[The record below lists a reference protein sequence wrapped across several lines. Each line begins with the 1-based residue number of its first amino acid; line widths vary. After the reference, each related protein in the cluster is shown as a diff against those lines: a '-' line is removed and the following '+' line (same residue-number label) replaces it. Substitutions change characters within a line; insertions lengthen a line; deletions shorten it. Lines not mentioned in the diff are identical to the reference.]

1 MASDQTQRRLRRRD
15 AQRMFDELAADY
27 LDLPDVSRAVMFGS
41 DGLRVNAKFFAFV
54 GGEGELI
61 VKLPAAQCAAL
72 VAAGQ
77 AEPVRAGRSPM
88 REWIGVPD
96 VADRADGAE
105 WRELMADA
113 HRYVASL
120 TASSTTRP

>member
-15 AQRMFDELAADY
+15 AQRLFDELAADY
-27 LDLPDVSRAVMFGS
+27 LDVPDVSRAVM
-41 DGLRVNAKFFAFV
+41 FAFV

>member
-1 MASDQTQRRLRRRD
+1 MSSDQTQRRLRRRD

-61 VKLPAAQCAAL
+61 VKLPAAQCSAL

-77 AEPVRAGRSPM
+77 AEPVR
-88 REWIGVPD
+88 PD
-96 VADRADGAE
+96 AARCASGSAY
-105 WRELMADA
+105 LM
-113 HRYVASL
+113 SL
-120 TASSTTRP
+120 TVPTVPSGEN